1 MSDFSAVRVI
11 ARLENQEYKM
21 DSKGLQFV
29 DYSEEKKAIVDVA
42 VSNKELGHAVVK
54 EAFEELGIAY
64 KE

>member
-1 MSDFSAVRVI
+1 
-11 ARLENQEYKM
+11 
-21 DSKGLQFV
+21 
-29 DYSEEKKAIVDVA
+29 